1 MILHKAGKTGEIQLK
16 LSSLVCFLKL
26 LLFQEAFW
34 TTSFLPLALFTT
46 APLFNHNE

>member
-16 LSSLVCFLKL
+16 LFSLICFLK

-34 TTSFLPLALFTT
+34 INSSLPLALFTT
-46 APLFNHNE
+46 PPLFNHNE